1 MSSAPVQLPG
11 LTASLDQLRYHYA
24 GITLSEDRPHA
35 FIYFITLTNRSKRTV
50 TLLGRKGVLTSAD
63 SEVEVVE
70 GDGIVGETPQ
80 LTPGESFSYNSYH
93 VTDGY
98 RRVEGSFH
106 GLDED
111 GRHIV
116 VHIAPFELAIPL

>member
-1 MSSAPVQLPG
+1 MSGPPVQLPG

-50 TLLGRKGVLTSAD
+50 TLLGRKWVLTAAD

-70 GDGIVGETPQ
+70 GDGIVGETPK

-93 VTDGY
+93 VTDGN

-106 GLDED
+106 GVDEE
-111 GRHIV
+111 GRHILV
-116 VHIAPFELAIPL
+116 RLNPFELVVPI